1 MKVPDSQKCGSG
13 TLFFLKKKRKTSIF
27 KGENKMKSKTAN
39 YLKKTAGSA
48 MFLALCM
55 VLPMLTG
62 QIPEIGNML
71 CPMHIPVLICGMLFG
86 PIYGGA
92 VGFIAPLLRSLIFS
106 MPPMYPGAVSMA
118 FELLAYGIIAGLMI
132 KYLPK
137 KVPYIYLSL
146 VAAMIGGRIVWAI
159 VRMFIT
165 VFGGA
170 PFTFAIF
177 IADGFVNAIPGII
190 LHIAI
195 IPPIVL
201 ALKKAK
207 LMLN

>member
-1 MKVPDSQKCGSG
+1 MKNK
-13 TLFFLKKKRKTSIF
+13 TLTHLKKI
-27 KGENKMKSKTAN
+27 
-39 YLKKTAGSA
+39 AGSA

-55 VLPMLTG
+55 VLPLLTG
-62 QIPEIGNML
+62 QIPEIGSML

-86 PIYGGA
+86 PLYGGA
-92 VGFIAPLLRSLIFS
+92 VGFIAPLLRFAIFS
-106 MPPMYPGAVSMA
+106 MPPLYPRGISMA
-118 FELLAYGIIAGLMI
+118 FELLAYGVIAGLMV

-137 KVPYIYLSL
+137 KAPFLYLSL
-146 VAAMIGGRIVWAI
+146 VSAMIGGRIVWAL
-159 VRMFIT
+159 VRSFIT

-201 ALKKAK
+201 ALKRAK
-207 LMLN
+207 LMMN

>member
-1 MKVPDSQKCGSG
+1 MKTQ
-13 TLFFLKKKRKTSIF
+13 
-27 KGENKMKSKTAN
+27 TATQ
-39 YLKKTAGSA
+39 LKKTAGSA

-62 QIPEIGNML
+62 QIPEIGGML

-86 PIYGGA
+86 PVYGGA
-92 VGFIAPLLRSLIFS
+92 VGFIAPLLRFAIFA
-106 MPPMYPGAVSMA
+106 MPPIYPTGFSMA
-118 FELLAYGIIAGLMI
+118 FELLAYGVIAGLMV

-137 KVPYIYLSL
+137 KVPYLYLSL
-146 VAAMIGGRIVWAI
+146 GTAMLGGRIVWAI

-177 IADGFVNAIPGII
+177 IADGFVNAAVGII